1 MVSSSEWLL
10 LEETSDS
17 SSSLETMEKK
27 ETRLTGNIPLQLQFT
42 TEKCSASRLRASRS
56 MNSNLPKM
64 HRSSL
69 QGPMITLPAGPRR
82 LMRTTNFNRK
92 PMQPQLVLSLH
103 SLVFT
108 GRYLMFKLMKL
119 MDNSNSNN
127 EHDQNRR
134 KQKYSDNDQIRSIT
148 IQ

>member
-56 MNSNLPKM
+56 MSSNLPRM

-69 QGPMITLPAGPRR
+69 QEPMITLPAGPRR

-92 PMQPQLVLSLH
+92 LMQPQLALSLH

-108 GRYLMFKLMKL
+108 GRYLMCKQMKL
-119 MDNSNSNN
+119 MDNSNSSSSN
-127 EHDQNRR
+127 EHDENSR
-134 KQKYSDNDQIRSIT
+134 KQK
-148 IQ
+148 